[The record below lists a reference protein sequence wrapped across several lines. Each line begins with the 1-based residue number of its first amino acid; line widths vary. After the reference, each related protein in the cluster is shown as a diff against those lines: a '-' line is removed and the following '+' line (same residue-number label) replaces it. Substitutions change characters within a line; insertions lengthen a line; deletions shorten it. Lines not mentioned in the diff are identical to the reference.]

1 MLTSTI
7 LVRPAIA
14 QDEPAIRALVRSER
28 LNPTGLNWPNFVVA
42 ADTHGIVG
50 AVQLRRHADGSRE
63 LGSLVVA
70 SAARGR
76 GIATRLIDALLAH
89 EPGRVQMITDA
100 TFASR
105 YARWGFMPIAPR
117 QASRCVRLNHRL
129 GRLACVISFFKR
141 RTLKRLVILDRP
153 ARGTPAA

>member
-1 MLTSTI
+1 VLTSTI
-7 LVRPAIA
+7 LIRPAIA
-14 QDEPAIRALVRSER
+14 QDEPAIRALVHSER
-28 LNPTGLNWPNFVVA
+28 LNPSGLDWPNFVVA

-50 AVQLRRHADGSRE
+50 AVQLRHHADGSRE

-70 SAARGR
+70 EVARRR
-76 GIATRLIDALLAH
+76 GIATRLIDTLLAH

-100 TFASR
+100 TFAAR
-105 YARWGFMPIAPR
+105 YARWGFTPIAPR

-141 RTLKRLVILDRP
+141 RPLRRLVILDRP
-153 ARGTPAA
+153 GRGTP